1 MDTALFVGLAYKS
14 ALKRRLDVVA
24 HNVANMSTTAFSKER
39 VVFRQHLVDAPG
51 AAGTSGGKIAYVQD
65 HGVLRSLETG
75 APVHSGNQLDVFIQ
89 GRAYLTVTGS
99 DGETLYTRNGR
110 MRVDSEQYLTTL
122 NGERV
127 LDDSG
132 QEIRFDDDEV
142 EYDIA
147 DDGTISTVNGEKARL
162 GLATFANEQ
171 SLKRRGTSL
180 YETDQAP
187 REVEEL
193 TDVTILQKAYE
204 SSNVNAIEAMV
215 EMIDVNRAYQAASSQ
230 SKDYEDM
237 REDALRRL
245 GRVQ

>member
-1 MDTALFVGLAYKS
+1 MNQTAKKILLA
-14 ALKRRLDVVA
+14 
-24 HNVANMSTTAFSKER
+24 E
-39 VVFRQHLVDAPG
+39 
-51 AAGTSGGKIAYVQD
+51 
-65 HGVLRSLETG
+65 
-75 APVHSGNQLDVFIQ
+75 
-89 GRAYLTVTGS
+89 
-99 DGETLYTRNGR
+99 
-110 MRVDSEQYLTTL
+110 
-122 NGERV
+122 
-127 LDDSG
+127 DDSFTQYMMG
-132 QEIRFDDDEV
+132 EIFSTLGYD
-142 EYDIA
+142 YDIA
-147 DDGTISTVNGEKARL
+147 KDGTISTNTGEKAKL

-193 TDVTILQKAYE
+193 TDVTVLQKAYE

-215 EMIDVNRAYQAASSQ
+215 EMIDVSRAYQTASTQ